1 MNKPGPQGLII
12 APTREIAVQI
22 QEVLR
27 SIGQFLEGK
36 LLQGILMNLLN
47 LQVLLGLTVE
57 CFIGGLPLD
66 VDRTKCK
73 SCHIAVGTPGRVK
86 QLIQDGNLNTG
97 SVKVFILDE
106 ADKLTEDS
114 FQDDINEIY
123 NSLPS
128 RKQIIMCS
136 ATYSDKVKETLEHYL
151 HSPVLVS
158 VELETPLLLG
168 LKQFVRVL
176 PTPSNVAL
184 QIKLKNEELLKVVSS
199 VSFVQCLVFSNY
211 QSRAESVCNFLNR
224 NGWNSVLMSAAQ
236 NQTQRLNSLSEL
248 KDFKC
253 RILVTTDLVARGID
267 IANVDLVV
275 NYDIPSK
282 ASTYLH
288 RMGRAGRFGSSGL
301 CLNLAFAGQETAQ
314 LQTILGCIGG
324 VSMTI
329 PVVGDQY
336 QFNSSSDYLSGQ
348 LDDTYRE
355 EVKQVRT
362 ELAEHIEKN
371 QPKKLNKKKQAKKV
385 VETDSLLS
393 QLASGEFELS
403 NETNDSTELLR
414 KLAEEGV
421 ETAPEPQSK
430 EQIFCKNKAL
440 FSVAKIFSEVDGAN
454 ENLNDISQ
462 YLSTLKSQEVDSPS
476 TLENIFVLAYRSQV
490 QPQAA
495 RWQVLIPVD
504 EKSKLSDDY
513 LQEEEEFYDEDYD
526 FELEKDVQVNYE
538 PVKVMEWM
546 PVEPGKEVLKPRK
559 NSQSALNQVSTAQ
572 PTSSSNVQ
580 VDYEHLRDY
589 RQRYGKYYQHCSDNL
604 WQNGLSFNSV
614 QSFDEW
620 FYYDWERQLNA
631 VGNFVQNKIY
641 LEEMSRMDHT

>member
-1 MNKPGPQGLII
+1 M
-12 APTREIAVQI
+12 
-22 QEVLR
+22 
-27 SIGQFLEGK
+27 
-36 LLQGILMNLLN
+36 
-47 LQVLLGLTVE
+47 E

-73 SCHIAVGTPGRVK
+73 SCHIAVGTPGRIK

-114 FQDDINEIY
+114 FQDDITEIY
-123 NSLPS
+123 NALPS

-158 VELETPLLLG
+158 VELDTPLLLG
-168 LKQFVRVL
+168 LKQFVRIL

-184 QIKLKNEELLKVVSS
+184 QIKLKNEELLKVVTS

-288 RMGRAGRFGSSGL
+288 RMGRAGRFGSSGF
-301 CLNLAFAGQETAQ
+301 CLNLAFTGQETIQ

-329 PVVGDQY
+329 PIVGDQY
-336 QFNSSSDYLSGQ
+336 QFDSTSDYLSGI
-348 LDDTYRE
+348 LDDNYSE

-362 ELAEHIEKN
+362 QLADEYTEG
-371 QPKKLNKKKQAKKV
+371 KKKINKKKQAKK
-385 VETDSLLS
+385 DSLLS
-393 QLASGEFELS
+393 QLASGDFDLPEEPD
-403 NETNDSTELLR
+403 ESTTLLR
-414 KLAEEGV
+414 KLAEDGV
-421 ETAPEPQSK
+421 GTTPEPHQSK

-440 FSVAKIFSEVDGAN
+440 FSVAKMFSDVDGGN
-454 ENLNDISQ
+454 ESLKDISQ
-462 YLSTLKSQEVDSPS
+462 YLSTLKSQETS

-490 QPQAA
+490 QPQAT
-495 RWQVLIPVD
+495 RWQDLIPAD
-504 EKSKLSDDY
+504 ETPKLSDNY
-513 LQEEEEFYDEDYD
+513 LQEEEETYDEDYD
-526 FELEKDVQVNYE
+526 FELEKNVEFNYE
-538 PVKVMEWM
+538 PDNAKVMEWV

-559 NSQSALNQVSTAQ
+559 NPQS
-572 PTSSSNVQ
+572 TSKASSHVE
-580 VDYEHLRDY
+580 VDHLRDY
-589 RQRYGKYYQHCSDNL
+589 RQQYGKYFQHCSDNL
-604 WQNGLSFNSV
+604 WQNGMSFNSV

-620 FYYDWERQLNA
+620 FYYNWERQLNA

-641 LEEMSRMDHT
+641 LEEMSRMDYS

>member
-1 MNKPGPQGLII
+1 M
-12 APTREIAVQI
+12 
-22 QEVLR
+22 
-27 SIGQFLEGK
+27 
-36 LLQGILMNLLN
+36 
-47 LQVLLGLTVE
+47 E

-73 SCHIAVGTPGRVK
+73 SCHIAVGTPGRIK

-114 FQDDINEIY
+114 FQDDITEIY
-123 NSLPS
+123 NALPS

-158 VELETPLLLG
+158 VELDTPLLLG
-168 LKQFVRVL
+168 LKQFVRIL

-184 QIKLKNEELLKVVSS
+184 QIKLKNEELLKVVTS

-288 RMGRAGRFGSSGL
+288 RMGRAGRFGSSGF
-301 CLNLAFAGQETAQ
+301 CLNLAFTGQETIQ

-329 PVVGDQY
+329 PIVGDQY
-336 QFNSSSDYLSGQ
+336 QFDSTSDYLSGI
-348 LDDTYRE
+348 LDDNYSE

-362 ELAEHIEKN
+362 QLADEYTEG
-371 QPKKLNKKKQAKKV
+371 KKKINKKKQAKK
-385 VETDSLLS
+385 DSLLS
-393 QLASGEFELS
+393 QLASGDFDLPEEPD
-403 NETNDSTELLR
+403 ESTTLLR
-414 KLAEEGV
+414 KLAEDGV
-421 ETAPEPQSK
+421 GTTPEPHQSK

-440 FSVAKIFSEVDGAN
+440 FSVAKMFSDVDGGN
-454 ENLNDISQ
+454 ESLKDISQ
-462 YLSTLKSQEVDSPS
+462 YLSTLKSQETS

-490 QPQAA
+490 QPQAT
-495 RWQVLIPVD
+495 RWQDLIPAD
-504 EKSKLSDDY
+504 ETPKLSDNY
-513 LQEEEEFYDEDYD
+513 LQEEEETYDEDYD
-526 FELEKDVQVNYE
+526 FELEKDVELNYE
-538 PVKVMEWM
+538 PDNAKVMEWV

-559 NSQSALNQVSTAQ
+559 NPQS
-572 PTSSSNVQ
+572 TSKASSHVE
-580 VDYEHLRDY
+580 VDHLRDY
-589 RQRYGKYYQHCSDNL
+589 RQQYGKYFQHCSDNL
-604 WQNGLSFNSV
+604 WQNGMSFNSV

-620 FYYDWERQLNA
+620 FYYNWERQLNA

-641 LEEMSRMDHT
+641 LEEMSRMDYS

>member
-1 MNKPGPQGLII
+1 
-12 APTREIAVQI
+12 
-22 QEVLR
+22 
-27 SIGQFLEGK
+27 
-36 LLQGILMNLLN
+36 
-47 LQVLLGLTVE
+47 VE

-73 SCHIAVGTPGRVK
+73 SCHIAVGTPGRIK

-123 NSLPS
+123 NALPS

-158 VELETPLLLG
+158 VELDTPLLLG
-168 LKQFVRVL
+168 LKQFVRML

-184 QIKLKNEELLKVVSS
+184 QIKLKNEELLKVVTS

-288 RMGRAGRFGSSGL
+288 RMGRAGRFGSSGF
-301 CLNLAFAGQETAQ
+301 CLNLAFTGQETTQ

-324 VSMTI
+324 VTMTI
-329 PVVGDQY
+329 PLLGDQY
-336 QFNSSSDYLSGQ
+336 QFNSTSDYLSAI
-348 LDDTYRE
+348 LDDNYSE

-362 ELAEHIEKN
+362 QLAEHTEGK
-371 QPKKLNKKKQAKKV
+371 QQKKLSKKKQPKQV
-385 VETDSLLS
+385 FEDSLLS
-393 QLASGEFELS
+393 QLASGDFDLPEDP
-403 NETNDSTELLR
+403 NEGTTLLR
-414 KLAEEGV
+414 KLAEDGV
-421 ETAPEPQSK
+421 TAPEPHQSK

-440 FSVAKIFSEVDGAN
+440 YSVAKVFSDVEGGE
-454 ENLNDISQ
+454 ENFKDISR
-462 YLSTLKSQEVDSPS
+462 YLSTLKSQEDCPS
-476 TLENIFVLAYRSQV
+476 TLENIFLLAYRSQI
-490 QPQAA
+490 QPQAP
-495 RWQVLIPVD
+495 RWQDLIPVD
-504 EKSKLSDDY
+504 EKPKLSENY
-513 LQEEEEFYDEDYD
+513 LHQEEETYDEDYD
-526 FELEKDVQVNYE
+526 FELEKDVQLNYDSDNA
-538 PVKVMEWM
+538 KVMEWV

-559 NSQSALNQVSTAQ
+559 MPQS
-572 PTSSSNVQ
+572 TSKASSHMD
-580 VDYEHLRDY
+580 VDHLRDY
-589 RQRYGKYYQHCSDNL
+589 RQQYGKYFQHCSDNL
-604 WQNGLSFNSV
+604 WQNGVSFNSV

-641 LEEMSRMDHT
+641 LEEMSRMDYS